1 MTSRKVVWLYPVDLL
16 FSVSVSL
23 IMTTVISKV
32 ACVKCKR
39 SKNTVNC
46 SGCAR
51 DFCLA
56 HINDHYKELSE
67 QQSRAEDQ
75 FKQIK
80 NNLEAQYIQ
89 IPRQKLIKEIDNWEK
104 ESIETIRQVAARVR
118 GQVSSR
124 IEAATADLN
133 STLIRL
139 TDRLCQYRREDDF
152 GDKDVQSFGNELKQ
166 LKASRYTLPDCKL
179 GYRSKPF
186 IDKIHLVNEGRT
198 AFSFVIGRTEIIS
211 LRHTHAHPHTP

>member
-80 NNLEAQYIQ
+80 NNLCW
-89 IPRQKLIKEIDNWEK
+89 RRKE
-104 ESIETIRQVAARVR
+104 TRMVFVR
-118 GQVSSR
+118 SPLFSPPF
-124 IEAATADLN
+124 T
-133 STLIRL
+133 
-139 TDRLCQYRREDDF
+139 RLCIGIYTMREQRIRRTKDNRKRREQKRDDIQVISS
-152 GDKDVQSFGNELKQ
+152 DKERE
-166 LKASRYTLPDCKL
+166 ASRDRDDL
-179 GYRSKPF
+179 GKSLDHPLTYS
-186 IDKIHLVNEGRT
+186 RT
-198 AFSFVIGRTEIIS
+198 QRKM
-211 LRHTHAHPHTP
+211 